1 MGIFNN
7 KYPYTD
13 FHEMNLDW
21 IIDKLKDLDTD
32 TIRQIIA
39 DLDAHLQGEI
49 DDINA
54 WISNYDA
61 SFVKDAVEKYIAT
74 MIMVEISDAGYIIY
88 NIPETWDEIVFNT
101 TDVDI
106 VIPDVDYGHLVLSY

>member
-1 MGIFNN
+1 MLPFN

-21 IIDKLKDLDTD
+21 IVDKLKDLDID

-49 DDINA
+49 DDINE
-54 WISNYDA
+54 WINNYDE
-61 SFVKDAVEKYIAT
+61 SFVREEVAKYVAT
-74 MIMVEISDAGYIIY
+74 MIFVEIGDSGYIIY
-88 NIPETWDEIVFNT
+88 NIPDNWDDIIFNT
-101 TDVDI
+101 TDLDI
-106 VIPDVDYGHLVLSY
+106 SIPGVDYGHLVLSY